1 MAVLGK
7 IRQQSIILILV
18 IGMALFAFVIS
29 GVFDGNSANN
39 GPTEPIAIVNEEE
52 IDVSLFRQ
60 MVEQTERTY
69 KYSTLQSVNLV
80 WNQSLRNT
88 IFEQEFAKLGIDAGK
103 DQLEQIISS
112 DDAVVNNPSFQNEAG
127 FFDFRVFTDYIAQMR
142 IQEPAAYEN
151 WKAQEKSIIGVA
163 KQKIYLD
170 LIKSSGAATEAEAK
184 ALYHFENDNINL
196 EYIQIPFNVI
206 PDSLVSVSDA
216 EINQYIKNHEIDFRR
231 EASRN
236 LHFVSFS
243 ENPTKEDLDR
253 IRLRL
258 EDLIDE
264 QILYNDVSKL
274 TDTIEGFKKTK
285 NIIDF
290 VDQHSEVSFDSVYR
304 ARGQFNNEYAD
315 ILFGLEIGEVFGPYR
330 DGRYFKIS
338 RLLDRKKNASLR
350 ASHILIAYQGA
361 SRASDKITRAKE
373 EAKIVANRVL
383 RMVRRGKISFEELAA
398 EYSDGP
404 SYNRGGDIGFF
415 KEGQMAQEFFKY
427 VNKNKVGRIGLV
439 ETEFGFHI
447 IKVTDKDDLAI
458 IADVANEAIASDQT
472 ANEVFRRA
480 TTFEIESN
488 DSNNFISTSEKYNYV
503 IRPVKNISALEE
515 NMPGLFNQRQI
526 VRWAFDE
533 GTRIGDIKRFSL
545 DGLGGYAVVQLTGIN
560 NKGIAGIDE
569 VGSEVRKQI
578 IQNKKAALIKKKYG
592 DLKTLEALAE
602 DESLSIEK
610 ASAVNQKNPT
620 LVGAGNE
627 PYVVG
632 AAFAMGEGNI
642 SGFIQGEQGMYKL
655 KLLKVNEAETLENY
669 DEFTKEYLQKASF
682 SLLENVFQ
690 ALESSADID
699 DNRAIYY

>member
-80 WNQSLRNT
+80 WNQSLRKT
-88 IFEQEFAKLGIDAGK
+88 IFEQEFEKLGIDAGK

-127 FFDFRVFTDYIAQMR
+127 FFDFGVFTDYIAQMR

-170 LIKSSGAATEAEAK
+170 LIKSSGGVTEAEAE

-196 EYIQIPFNVI
+196 EYVQIPFNII
-206 PDSLVSVSDA
+206 PDSLVTISDA
-216 EINQYIKNHEIDFRR
+216 EIKQYIKNHEVDFIR

-243 ENPTKEDLDR
+243 ENPTKQDLDR

-258 EDLIDE
+258 EGLIDE
-264 QILYNDVSKL
+264 QISYNDVSKL
-274 TDTIEGFKKTK
+274 TDTIAGFKNTK

-290 VDQHSEVSFDSVYR
+290 VDQYSEVSFDSVYR

-330 DGRYFKIS
+330 DGKYFKIS

-361 SRASDKITRAKE
+361 SRTSDKITRTKE
-373 EAKIVANRVL
+373 EAKIEANRVL
-383 RMVRRGKISFEELAA
+383 RLVRRGKGSFEELAA

-415 KEGQMAQEFFKY
+415 QEGQMAQEFFKY
-427 VNKNKVGRIGLV
+427 VNENKVGRIGLV

-447 IKVTDKDDLAI
+447 IKVTDKDDLAM
-458 IADVANEAIASDQT
+458 IADVVNEAIASDQT
-472 ANEVFRRA
+472 SNEVFRRA

-488 DSNNFISTSEKYNYV
+488 DSNDFISTSEKYNYV

-526 VRWAFDE
+526 VRWAFE
-533 GTRIGDIKRFSL
+533 KGTKIGDIRRFSL
-545 DGLGGYAVVQLTGIN
+545 NALGGYAVVQLTEIN
-560 NKGIAGIDE
+560 NKRIAGIDE
-569 VGSEVRKQI
+569 VGFEVRKQI
-578 IQNKKAALIKKKYG
+578 IQNKKATIIKNQYR
-592 DLKTLEALAE
+592 DIKTLEALAE
-602 DESLSIEK
+602 DESLSIET

-632 AAFAMGEGNI
+632 AAFAMEEGNI
-642 SGFIQGEQGMYKL
+642 SGFIQGERGIYKL
-655 KLLKVNEAETLENY
+655 RLVKVNEAETLKNY
-669 DEFTKEYLQKASF
+669 DEFKKEYLQNASF

-699 DNRAIYY
+699 DNRAFYY

>member
-39 GPTEPIAIVNEEE
+39 GPTEPIAVVNEEE
-52 IDVSLFRQ
+52 IDISMFRQ
-60 MVEQTERTY
+60 MVEQTERAY
-69 KYSTLQSVNLV
+69 NYSTLQSVSLV
-80 WNQSLRNT
+80 WNQALRNT
-88 IFEQEFAKLGIDAGK
+88 IFEQEFEKLGIDAGK

-112 DDAVVNNPSFQNEAG
+112 DDAVVNNTSFQNESG
-127 FFDFRVFTDYIAQMR
+127 FFDFGVFTNYIAQMR

-163 KQKIYLD
+163 KQRIYLD
-170 LIKSSGAATEAEAK
+170 LIKSSGVITEAEAE
-184 ALYHFENDNINL
+184 ALYHFENDNVNL
-196 EYIQIPFNVI
+196 EYVQIPYDVV
-206 PDSLVSVSDA
+206 PDSLVSVSDT
-216 EINQYIKNHEIDFRR
+216 EINQYIKEHENNFRR

-258 EDLIDE
+258 EGLIDE

-285 NIIDF
+285 DIIDF
-290 VDQHSEVSFDSVYR
+290 VDQYSEIPFDSVYK
-304 ARGQFNNEYAD
+304 ARGQFNNDYAD
-315 ILFGLEIGEVFGPYR
+315 ILFGLEIGDVFGPYR
-330 DGRYFKIS
+330 DGKYFKIS

-350 ASHILIAYQGA
+350 ASHILIAYKGA
-361 SRASDKITRAKE
+361 TRASDKITRSKE
-373 EAKIVANRVL
+373 EAKIEANRVL
-383 RMVRRGKISFEELAA
+383 RIVRRGKNSFEELAT

-415 KEGQMAQEFFKY
+415 QEGQMAQQFFKF
-427 VNKNKVGRIGLV
+427 VNKNKIGRIGLV

-447 IKVTDKDDLAI
+447 IKVTDKDDLAL
-458 IADVANEAIASDQT
+458 IADIVNEAIASDQT

-488 DSNNFISTSEKYNYV
+488 DSNEFIATSEKYNYA
-503 IRPVKNISALEE
+503 IRPVKNISAMEE

-526 VRWAFDE
+526 VRWAFEE
-533 GTRIGDIKRFSL
+533 GTRIGDIRRFSL
-545 DGLGGYAVVQLTGIN
+545 NGLGGYAVVQLTEIN
-560 NKGIAGIDE
+560 NERIAGINE
-569 VGSEVRKQI
+569 VGPEVRKQI
-578 IQNKKAALIKKKYG
+578 IQNKKTAHIKNQYG
-592 DLKTLEALAE
+592 DIETLEALAE
-602 DESLSIEK
+602 NESLSIET

-620 LVGAGNE
+620 LVGAGDE

-642 SGFIQGEQGMYKL
+642 SGFIQGEQGVYKL
-655 KLLKVNEAETLENY
+655 KLLKVNEAETLGDY
-669 DEFTKEYLQKASF
+669 DEFTKEYLQKASS